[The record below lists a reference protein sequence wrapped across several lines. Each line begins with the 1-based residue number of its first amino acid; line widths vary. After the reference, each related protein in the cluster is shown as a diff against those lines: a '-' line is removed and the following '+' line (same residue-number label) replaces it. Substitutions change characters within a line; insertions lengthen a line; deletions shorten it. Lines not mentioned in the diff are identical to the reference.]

1 MIKTESNYGVLGQR
15 APDWDVNRWINLPQG
30 WNDLELDDFENK
42 IVYLF
47 CFQHWCTSCH
57 TEGFPLLN
65 TVWRHFRNN
74 PNIEFVAIQTVFEGF
89 HVNTFDAA
97 YDSMEKHDLSIPFG
111 HDPGLDNL
119 GSELMKNYQIGGTPW
134 TVLIDG
140 EGVIRFSDAHLPADE
155 MIEQIDQLLESMK

>member
-1 MIKTESNYGVLGQR
+1 MIKTESNFGILGQR
-15 APDWDVNRWINLPQG
+15 APDWDVNRWINLPPG

-47 CFQHWCTSCH
+47 CFQHWCTHCH

-65 TVWRHFRNN
+65 TVWRHYRNN
-74 PNIEFVAIQTVFEGF
+74 PKIEFVAIQTVFEGF

-97 YDSMEKHDLSIPFG
+97 YDSMEKHDLSIPIG

-119 GSELMKNYQIGGTPW
+119 GSELMKNYRTGGTPW
-134 TVLIDG
+134 SILIDA
-140 EGVIRFSDAHLPADE
+140 EGIVRFNDTHLSAEE
-155 MIEQIDQLLESMK
+155 MIEQIDQLLASMK